1 MKDMQIENP
10 VDNRA
15 RLSDTQQLTKQVDD
29 QLKRFQSTVQRYAL
43 TVQQAQ
49 EQSQKQL
56 ARQQEQQRRSQTV
69 YNNNNMNKTAVAEDL
84 ERQQL
89 Y

>member
-84 ERQQL
+84 ERQ
-89 Y
+89 